1 MKTVPLFDE
10 AEVLLQVAGGSE
22 RAFTLLFRQYSPKV
36 YSFALKLTRSE
47 ELAEEVVQEVFIKI
61 WLNREGLGEIIEFGA
76 YLNRINRNHC
86 LNLIKRLANEAK
98 ASIEIS
104 NTITELSEE
113 TEQGIAYRGT
123 QQLVDEAVNS
133 LTPQQ
138 QRVYKLCHVDGL
150 KYEEAA
156 SQLNISAGTV
166 HSHMKV
172 ALKVIRT
179 HLEHA
184 GAVVLVAGLMEKFF

>member
-1 MKTVPLFDE
+1 MSDE
-10 AEVLLQVAGGSE
+10 TQ
-22 RAFTLLFRQYSPKV
+22 
-36 YSFALKLTRSE
+36 
-47 ELAEEVVQEVFIKI
+47 
-61 WLNREGLGEIIEFGA
+61 
-76 YLNRINRNHC
+76 
-86 LNLIKRLANEAK
+86 
-98 ASIEIS
+98 
-104 NTITELSEE
+104 
-113 TEQGIAYRGT
+113 QGIAYRGT
-123 QQLVDEAVNS
+123 QRLVDAAVAL

-156 SQLNISAGTV
+156 AQLNISAGTV

-184 GAVVLVAGLMEKFF
+184 GAAVLVCSLMENFFRS